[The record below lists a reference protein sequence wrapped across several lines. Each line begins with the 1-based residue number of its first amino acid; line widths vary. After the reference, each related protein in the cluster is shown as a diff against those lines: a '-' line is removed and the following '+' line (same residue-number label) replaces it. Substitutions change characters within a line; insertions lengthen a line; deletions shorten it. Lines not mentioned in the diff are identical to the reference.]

1 MVKTPPYA
9 TVPRSWVGETAV
21 IIGCGPSLTKE
32 DVASCWGQARV
43 IAIKDAHR
51 WAPWADVLYSGDE
64 LWWQAY
70 ASSLTFAGE
79 KYACVVPL
87 PTHLAAIERAGA
99 KLLRFAGHT
108 GLEEKPDGV
117 RSGHHSGY
125 QAIQLAVHFGVA
137 KIILLGYDMQPGPAN
152 ESHFVKDHPYK
163 KKAAP
168 YAHLH
173 VYETLLEPLRALGV
187 TVVNASRSS
196 ALGIFPRV
204 SLDIALTEASRA
216 A

>member
-21 IIGCGPSLTKE
+21 IIGCGPSLTQE

-51 WAPWADVLYSGDE
+51 SAPWADVLYSGDE

-70 ASSLTFAGE
+70 ADSLTFAGD
-79 KYACVVPL
+79 KYALVVPL
-87 PTHLAAIERAGA
+87 PKHLAAVTKAGA

-108 GLEEKPDGV
+108 GLEEKPDGL

-125 QAIQLAVHFGVA
+125 QAIQLAVHFGVS
-137 KIILLGYDMQPGPAN
+137 KIVLLGYDMQAGPAN
-152 ESHFVKDHPYK
+152 KRILSSDHPYT
-163 KKAAP
+163 KKAPP
-168 YAHLH
+168 YAHLP
-173 VYETLLEPLRALGV
+173 VYETLSNRLRARGV

-196 ALGIFPRV
+196 ALDDV
-204 SLDIALTEASRA
+204 SAGLARRPP
-216 A
+216 